1 MKRILILVTAI
12 SFMLLT
18 QKCQQ
23 HNTKIVY
30 PKANKTDS
38 VDVYFGHEVSDPYRW
53 MEDDNSEETA
63 KWVEAENKITNKY
76 LADIPFRGQLKERL
90 THIWNYPKYGVPFNK
105 GDNYFFFKNNG
116 IQNQS
121 VLYIQASLA
130 DEPKVLLD
138 PNTLSEDGTVALSS
152 LSISRNGEL
161 LAYGISRGG
170 SDWSEIYVMN
180 IETGEILKDHINW
193 VKFSGISWKGEGFFY
208 FSEG

>member
-1 MKRILILVTAI
+1 
-12 SFMLLT
+12 MLLT

-130 DEPKVLLD
+130 DEPKVFQETANYLLMEFHAEVLIGVRF
-138 PNTLSEDGTVALSS
+138 TS
-152 LSISRNGEL
+152 
-161 LAYGISRGG
+161 
-170 SDWSEIYVMN
+170 
-180 IETGEILKDHINW
+180 
-193 VKFSGISWKGEGFFY
+193 
-208 FSEG
+208 